1 MGAGGGWGAVVVCCC
16 GSFVSFQFTLFTLF
30 TAQREVPLIVH
41 PPRCL
46 TPPSSSFVCSGLLIS
61 SSSSPPSMSS
71 RKHTLFPCHLV
82 GARVTAPLCPER
94 PCFLPWLSGTSF
106 PTLGGTLSPL
116 AGISRAL
123 GLGGGLGRRGPQAPH
138 EEAPNGMSCCLRRW
152 PFTSLAGALSSRRL
166 KALGVVVWDCCRE
179 RTPRGHGGVGE
190 GRGERRQGKRGI
202 SVEALER
209 ASGVPPCLA
218 GAGGGN

>member
-1 MGAGGGWGAVVVCCC
+1 MVLKYIRTPACSHVKPRGGFRSPAGQGIHRPRRLGGGWGGVGWGQGELGGGAVVVCCC

-61 SSSSPPSMSS
+61 SSSSSSSPPSMSS

-94 PCFLPWLSGTSF
+94 PCFLPWLSGTS
-106 PTLGGTLSPL
+106 
-116 AGISRAL
+116 
-123 GLGGGLGRRGPQAPH
+123 
-138 EEAPNGMSCCLRRW
+138 
-152 PFTSLAGALSSRRL
+152 SLTVCVCECVCVCVCMCVCVV
-166 KALGVVVWDCCRE
+166 GVGVGWRCCRE
-179 RTPRGHGGVGE
+179 QTLENDQIDHFCRSLHATGE
-190 GRGERRQGKRGI
+190 K
-202 SVEALER
+202 S
-209 ASGVPPCLA
+209 
-218 GAGGGN
+218 

>member
-1 MGAGGGWGAVVVCCC
+1 MCCC

-94 PCFLPWLSGTSF
+94 PCFLPWLSGTSSLTVCELRTSRCSSWIWKRQRNQR
-106 PTLGGTLSPL
+106 PNCQNPL
-116 AGISRAL
+116 DHRKSQREFHKNIYFCFIGYTKAFDLEPIIQTEVSQEEK
-123 GLGGGLGRRGPQAPH
+123 PQYSILMH
-138 EEAPNGMSCCLRRW
+138 IYR
-152 PFTSLAGALSSRRL
+152 
-166 KALGVVVWDCCRE
+166 
-179 RTPRGHGGVGE
+179 
-190 GRGERRQGKRGI
+190 I
-202 SVEALER
+202 
-209 ASGVPPCLA
+209 
-218 GAGGGN
+218 

>member
-1 MGAGGGWGAVVVCCC
+1 MEGGAEGGAGPGCGGWGAGVVCCC

-94 PCFLPWLSGTSF
+94 PCFLPWLSGTSSL
-106 PTLGGTLSPL
+106 TVCVYVCVCVCVCVCVGGGRAGVGCTLSVPFRGYL
-116 AGISRAL
+116 QGTWAG
-123 GLGGGLGRRGPQAPH
+123 G
-138 EEAPNGMSCCLRRW
+138 W
-152 PFTSLAGALSSRRL
+152 AG
-166 KALGVVVWDCCRE
+166 E
-179 RTPRGHGGVGE
+179 T
-190 GRGERRQGKRGI
+190 
-202 SVEALER
+202 R
-209 ASGVPPCLA
+209 ASGST
-218 GAGGGN
+218 

>member
-1 MGAGGGWGAVVVCCC
+1 MVCCC

-94 PCFLPWLSGTSF
+94 PCFLPWLSGTSSLTVCVCTQVYKCDDVCGCVGVCGQASF
-106 PTLGGTLSPL
+106 SSGTWIHSHIEFTLFSFVCVCVGCVGGGARRGVGCTLSVPFRGYL
-116 AGISRAL
+116 QGTWAG
-123 GLGGGLGRRGPQAPH
+123 G
-138 EEAPNGMSCCLRRW
+138 W
-152 PFTSLAGALSSRRL
+152 AG
-166 KALGVVVWDCCRE
+166 E
-179 RTPRGHGGVGE
+179 T
-190 GRGERRQGKRGI
+190 
-202 SVEALER
+202 R
-209 ASGVPPCLA
+209 ASGST
-218 GAGGGN
+218 

>member
-1 MGAGGGWGAVVVCCC
+1 MVCCC

-94 PCFLPWLSGTSF
+94 PCFLPWLSGTSSL
-106 PTLGGTLSPL
+106 TVCVYVCVCVCGCVCVCVCVCVW
-116 AGISRAL
+116 
-123 GLGGGLGRRGPQAPH
+123 GGGLGRRGPQAPH

>member
-1 MGAGGGWGAVVVCCC
+1 MVGLEARLAKEYIGPDGGVGAGGVGGGGEGWGAVVVCCC

-94 PCFLPWLSGTSF
+94 PCFLPWLSGTSSLTVCVYVCVCVCVCVF
-106 PTLGGTLSPL
+106 GGARGGRLYTVCPLSRVSPGHLG
-116 AGISRAL
+116 
-123 GLGGGLGRRGPQAPH
+123 
-138 EEAPNGMSCCLRRW
+138 W
-152 PFTSLAGALSSRRL
+152 
-166 KALGVVVWDCCRE
+166 
-179 RTPRGHGGVGE
+179 GVGW
-190 GRGERRQGKRGI
+190 GD
-202 SVEALER
+202 
-209 ASGVPPCLA
+209 A
-218 GAGGGN
+218 GLRLHMKKPQMA